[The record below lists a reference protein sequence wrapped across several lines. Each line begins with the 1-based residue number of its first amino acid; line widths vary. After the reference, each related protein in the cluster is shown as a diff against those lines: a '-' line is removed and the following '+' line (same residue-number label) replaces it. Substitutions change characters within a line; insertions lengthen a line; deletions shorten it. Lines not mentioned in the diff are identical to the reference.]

1 MSPSWQIIEGDC
13 LDVMRGDLGRVDAIV
28 TSPPYADQRDYSA
41 GAGVTHNVTRNSS
54 RKARSEAPAR
64 FVDEFEPYLRAML
77 EVLYPTGSLMLNL
90 GIIMRDG
97 EEHPYA
103 DDILTRARAMGWKLL
118 HRMVWHKPNSIPLS
132 HPTYLHI
139 KHEWVFWLAPT
150 IDAYRGY
157 DSDTRA
163 AHSETSLSRAGRT
176 YTLRRDQRYSR
187 QNESAGLH
195 PDGARPA
202 TVFTAAVG
210 NESVEHPAIMS
221 LKLAQQLVSL
231 SCPPDGLV
239 LDPFAGSGTT
249 GVAALRR
256 GRGFVGIEQNPDYC
270 GLARRRIRDD
280 APLLNA
286 HAETGGANG

>member
-1 MSPSWQIIEGDC
+1 MSWQIIEGDC
-13 LDVMRGDLGRVDAIV
+13 LAVMRNGWLDPVDAIV
-28 TSPPYADQRDYSA
+28 TSPPYADQRDYEA

-54 RKARSEAPAR
+54 RKAKSEAPAR
-64 FVDEFEPYLRAML
+64 FVGEFEPYLRAML
-77 EVLYPTGSLMLNL
+77 DVLKPTGSLMLNL
-90 GIIMRDG
+90 GVIMRDG

-103 DDILTRARAMGWKLL
+103 DDILARARAMGWKLL
-118 HRMVWHKPNSIPLS
+118 HRTIWHKPNSIPLS
-132 HPTYLHI
+132 HATYLHI

-157 DSDTRA
+157 DKDTRTP
-163 AHSETSLSRAGRT
+163 HTETSKARIGQT
-176 YTLRRDQRYSR
+176 YRVRKDQRYIK
-187 QNESAGLH
+187 QGKVHGLH

-202 TVFTAAVG
+202 TIFAAAVG
-210 NESVEHPAIMS
+210 GEQVDHPAIMP

-231 SCPPDGLV
+231 SCPPSGTV

-256 GRGFVGIEQNPDYC
+256 GRNFIGIEQNPEYVE
-270 GLARRRIRDD
+270 LARNRIRDD

-286 HAETGGANG
+286 QLEKAA